1 MRDDWRRFVLN
12 TAVVIATVLLLSVA
26 RSPAQTPPDF
36 ASLEKVALEE
46 LQQTNTPGAAVAI
59 VQGDRIMMA
68 RGYGV
73 ANVET
78 GEAVNPDMLF
88 RLGSTTKM
96 LTATAVNVLAE
107 EGRLK
112 LDVPIATYMQGVN
125 PKIGQLTAHQLLTHT
140 AGVRDEAPMFGPH
153 DDAALGAGIRAMDD
167 GFLFAPAG
175 DVFSYSNP
183 GYWIAGYLAE
193 AVAGRPYADLMQEKV
208 FGPVGMQRTTLRPT
222 LAMTYPLA
230 QGHSNSRE
238 IIRPAADNAASWPA
252 GSVFSNVKDLSRFV
266 IAVLND
272 GRVDGKQAL
281 PAGVVKRITTGY
293 VDYPGREQAKYGYGL
308 TIGTFRGVRLFEHGG
323 SRSGY
328 GSLVRMLP
336 DQKVGVIVLANRNG
350 ASLSRTATRALELMV
365 PVAAP
370 VTEPAPKP
378 VPLTPAEIAEYA
390 GAYSQTAKP
399 DVELVAKDGQL
410 LLKSGALSLPVS
422 RLTATRFVVTRPGA
436 TTPQEFTLTRGR
448 DGKTLYLHQGTRALR
463 RLPSPTSQSEP
474 PS

>member
-1 MRDDWRRFVLN
+1 MRDHWRRFVLN
-12 TAVVIATVLLLSVA
+12 TSVLIATVLSLSVA
-26 RSPAQTPPDF
+26 GRPAASAVQTKPQTPPDF

-59 VQGDRIMMA
+59 VRGDRIVMA
-68 RGYGV
+68 RGFGV

-96 LTATAVNVLAE
+96 LTATAVNILVE
-107 EGRLK
+107 ESRLK
-112 LDVPIATYMQGVN
+112 LDVPIATYVQGIN
-125 PKIGQLTAHQLLTHT
+125 AKIGQLTAHCLLTHT
-140 AGVRDEAPMFGPH
+140 AGVRDEAPMFGLH
-153 DDAALGAGIRAMDD
+153 DETALGAGIRAMDE
-167 GFLFAPAG
+167 GFVFAPAG

-193 AVAGRPYADLMQEKV
+193 AVAGKPYADVMQEKV
-208 FGPVGMQRTTLRPT
+208 FGPLGMQRTTLRPT
-222 LAMTYPLA
+222 MAMTYQLA
-230 QGHSNSRE
+230 QGHSNNRE

-272 GRVDGKQAL
+272 GRLDGRQAL
-281 PAGVVKRITTGY
+281 PAGVVKRMTTGY
-293 VDYPGREQAKYGYGL
+293 VDYPGREPAKYGYGL
-308 TIGTFRGVRLFEHGG
+308 TIRMFRGVRMFEHGG

-328 GSLVRMLP
+328 GSLIRMLP

-365 PVAAP
+365 PLVPP
-370 VTEPAPKP
+370 VTDPAQKP
-378 VPLTPAEIAEYA
+378 VALTPAEIADYA
-390 GAYSQTAKP
+390 GVYSQTVRAE
-399 DVELVAKDGQL
+399 VELIAKDGQL
-410 LLKSGALSLPVS
+410 FFKSGSSSLPVS
-422 RLTATRFVVTRPGA
+422 KLTASRFVVTRAGA
-436 TTPQEFTLTRGR
+436 APPPEFTLTRGQ

-463 RLPSPTSQSEP
+463 RIS
-474 PS
+474 